1 MNRYIRELAFARRG
15 IYVPRRTA
23 RPRAAAC
30 IVIAASVS
38 FRKGAAVCFGDAA
51 GAVAADLAV
60 AEDAAA
66 PFDVSFIS
74 VMEPDLDR
82 SAEEPDL
89 GVPAGLTFAD
99 TPSIPKSRFTRSS
112 AVGFGPPPD
121 ASGVSC
127 FRNGGATRARPPVC
141 GFCRRIRVAFPGV
154 IMCGSL
160 YPSMIICMIFSPA
173 VIGIVGK

>member
-1 MNRYIRELAFARRG
+1 MNRYIRELAFAHRG
-15 IYVPRRTA
+15 IYVPCRTA

-38 FRKGAAVCFGDAA
+38 FRKGAAVWFGDAA

-99 TPSIPKSRFTRSS
+99 TPSIPKSRFT
-112 AVGFGPPPD
+112 
-121 ASGVSC
+121 
-127 FRNGGATRARPPVC
+127 
-141 GFCRRIRVAFPGV
+141 
-154 IMCGSL
+154 
-160 YPSMIICMIFSPA
+160 
-173 VIGIVGK
+173 

>member
-1 MNRYIRELAFARRG
+1 MHRYIRELAFAHRG

-38 FRKGAAVCFGDAA
+38 FREGAAASFGDAA
-51 GAVAADLAV
+51 GALAADSAC
-60 AEDAAA
+60 AAFAA
-66 PFDVSFIS
+66 PFDAAIS

-99 TPSIPKSRFTRSS
+99 TPSIPKSRFT
-112 AVGFGPPPD
+112 
-121 ASGVSC
+121 
-127 FRNGGATRARPPVC
+127 
-141 GFCRRIRVAFPGV
+141 
-154 IMCGSL
+154 
-160 YPSMIICMIFSPA
+160 
-173 VIGIVGK
+173 